1 MIDALVAGKL
11 IQTPTLRTGASGK
24 PFTNFLLSVAVG
36 EDQPVVVSGIAFGEA
51 SEKIAKLAKGD
62 PLAVIGSLKPSSWQ
76 DKNTNET
83 KHGLSITVNQSL
95 SPYDIKKKRAKPAD
109 SPAGNPA
116 SGDNSKP
123 YNDEIEF

>member
-116 SGDNSKP
+116 SGNSPKLFD
-123 YNDEIEF
+123 DELDF

>member
-51 SEKIAKLAKGD
+51 AEKIARLAKGD
-62 PLAVIGSLKPSSWQ
+62 SLAVVGSLKPSSWS
-76 DKNTNET
+76 DKATGDAR
-83 KHGLSITVNQSL
+83 HGLTITVNQSL

-116 SGDNSKP
+116 SGNNPNP
-123 YNDEIEF
+123 YNDEVDF

>member
-11 IQTPTLRTGASGK
+11 IQTPTSRTGASGK

-36 EDQPVVVSGIAFGEA
+36 EDQPVIVSGIAFGEA

-62 PLAVIGSLKPSSWQ
+62 PLAIVGSLKPSSWQ

-109 SPAGNPA
+109 SPAGNSS
-116 SGDNSKP
+116 SGNNSKP
-123 YNDEIEF
+123 FDDDLEF

>member
-1 MIDALVAGKL
+1 MIDALISGRL
-11 IQTPTLRTGASGK
+11 IQTPTLRTGSSGK

-36 EDQPVVVSGIAFGEA
+36 EDQPTIVSGIAFGEA

-83 KHGLSITVNQSL
+83 KHGLSITANQSL
-95 SPYDIKKKRAKPAD
+95 SAYDIKKKRAKPAD
-109 SPAGNPA
+109 SPAGNSA

-123 YNDEIEF
+123 YNDEIDF